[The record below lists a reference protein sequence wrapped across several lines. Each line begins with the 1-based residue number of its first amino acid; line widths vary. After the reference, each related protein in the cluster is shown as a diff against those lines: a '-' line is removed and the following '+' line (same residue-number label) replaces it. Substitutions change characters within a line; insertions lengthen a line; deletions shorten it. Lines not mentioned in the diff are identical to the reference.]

1 MSAGPIA
8 QERQA
13 HATPRVSTTAKDR
26 VCAQGTS
33 AGGTAGRS
41 YCGRSSAKRA
51 TSWFAVTCADCRAA
65 RAADEAVR

>member
-13 HATPRVSTTAKDR
+13 HAVARVSTTAKDR
-26 VCAQGTS
+26 ICAPG
-33 AGGTAGRS
+33 AGDTLGRS

-51 TSWFAVTCADCRAA
+51 TSWVAVTCADCRAA
-65 RAADEAVR
+65 HAADEAVR